1 MIKSEYS
8 SSEYSE
14 NVSEGDQSVYQ
25 EASAVTSSFNHPS
38 KDYVNDISTDLSSQ
52 MMATQNDGQNSGI

>member
-25 EASAVTSSFNHPS
+25 ETSAVTSSFNHPS
-38 KDYVNDISTDLSSQ
+38 KDYVNFYRFISS
-52 MMATQNDGQNSGI
+52 NDDHPE